1 MNKYLWFKK
10 KWNSLSKKIKKE
22 LNFKMKDKELIIKD
36 VNLEKVAGLDKIAGM
51 IILKKILIIGEII
64 QKPKEK
70 RNFSIIII
78 NRKIIINRM
87 EIIMNLFEHVNT
99 YVPPDGYS

>member
-1 MNKYLWFKK
+1 
-10 KWNSLSKKIKKE
+10 
-22 LNFKMKDKELIIKD
+22 MKDKELIIKG

>member
-1 MNKYLWFKK
+1 
-10 KWNSLSKKIKKE
+10 
-22 LNFKMKDKELIIKD
+22 MKDKELIIKG

-64 QKPKEK
+64 QKRKEK

-99 YVPPDGYS
+99 YAPPDGYP

>member
-1 MNKYLWFKK
+1 
-10 KWNSLSKKIKKE
+10 
-22 LNFKMKDKELIIKD
+22 MKDKELIIKD

-99 YVPPDGYS
+99 YVPPDGYP